1 MSWWSDQ
8 TDSTQGGLLG
18 AIGAGIGG
26 FFGYKGSKEQN
37 VASAQ
42 QAQAQ
47 MDFQKEMSNTA
58 VQRRMADLKK
68 AGINPILAGSKE
80 ASSPAGAMAP
90 QFNKAQAAMQSATN
104 AATIANMYANTK
116 LTLAKA
122 DAIQPISKFGKEAG
136 PVVEEGTQKAKN
148 FAESLWHTF
157 IEYGKKN
164 PPGPIGE
171 MLLEHGI
178 INIMKSP
185 QLRDIF
191 VKYLFDKNLAGSNAR
206 DDY

>member
-1 MSWWSDQ
+1 MW
-8 TDSTQGGLLG
+8 GGLLG
-18 AIGAGIGG
+18 GVASGL
-26 FFGYKGSKEQN
+26 FGYKGAKEQN
-37 VASAQ
+37 IASAQ
-42 QAQAQ
+42 QAQNQ
-47 MDFQKEMSNTA
+47 MDFQSEMSNTA

-68 AGINPILAGSKE
+68 GGLNPILAGQKE
-80 ASSPAGAMAP
+80 ASSPSGAMAP
-90 QFNKAQAAMQSATN
+90 QFNKAQAAMQNATN

-122 DAIQPISKFGKEAG
+122 DAIQPISKFGKEVG
-136 PVVEEGTQKAKN
+136 PVVEQGTQKAKG
-148 FAESLWHTF
+148 FAQSLWHTF
-157 IEYGKKN
+157 VEYGKKN

>member
-8 TDSTQGGLLG
+8 SDPTQGGIIG

-26 FFGYKGSKEQN
+26 FFGYKGSKSQN

-47 MDFQKEMSNTA
+47 MDFQERMSNSA

-80 ASSPAGAMAP
+80 ASSPSGAMAP

-122 DAIQPISKFGKEAG
+122 DAIQPASEFGKAVG
-136 PVVEEGTQKAKN
+136 PIVPKAKG
-148 FAESLWHTF
+148 FASSLWDTF
-157 IEYGKKN
+157 LEYGKTN
-164 PPGPIGE
+164 PPGPVGQ
-171 MLLEHGI
+171 MLLDHGI
-178 INIMKSP
+178 IKIMKSP

-206 DDY
+206 DNN

>member
-26 FFGYKGSKEQN
+26 FFGYKGSKSQN

-42 QAQAQ
+42 QAQKQ
-47 MDFQKEMSNTA
+47 MDFQREMSNTA

-90 QFNKAQAAMQSATN
+90 QFNKSQAAMQSATN

-136 PVVEEGTQKAKN
+136 PVVEQGTQKAKN

-157 IEYGKKN
+157 IEYGKKH
-164 PPGPIGE
+164 PPGPIGD